1 MTAIISISASIF
13 SFFESLQGMDL
24 MSVCKQLARQFYNNN
39 VLKVSIHVFPSQ
51 CLRRPP
57 AHPPTPPAADWAG
70 PAGLGWSCVH
80 RAGKRPLQLQPSS
93 HGRLLR
99 KRNRQRSD
107 KLASLRST
115 MKDRQG

>member
-57 AHPPTPPAADWAG
+57 AHPPTPPRPTGLVRLVWAG
-70 PAGLGWSCVH
+70 LVFIAPENDHFNYSQVH
-80 RAGKRPLQLQPSS
+80 TDDFFESGTGNVQTSWQVYARR
-93 HGRLLR
+93 
-99 KRNRQRSD
+99 
-107 KLASLRST
+107 
-115 MKDRQG
+115 